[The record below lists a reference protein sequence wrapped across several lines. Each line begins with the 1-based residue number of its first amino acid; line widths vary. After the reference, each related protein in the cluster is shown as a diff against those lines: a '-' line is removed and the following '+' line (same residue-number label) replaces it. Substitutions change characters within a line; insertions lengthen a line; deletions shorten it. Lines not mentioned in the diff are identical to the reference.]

1 MEIKQFINFKIKKKI
16 MKRILF
22 LLSLMMVKTV
32 FAQDYVHQV
41 FVLNEGYFDY
51 SLNQSIEPVTI
62 GAYNPSTQTYLT
74 IDTIVGAR
82 FASDLVIDNDYFY
95 VAADNMLHKYDKNN
109 YNLMASQQIDG
120 IRNLAI
126 WNDKI
131 IISRGDYDNTT
142 FLPIF
147 FNSYLQIYNT
157 SDLSL
162 YTELDTTTGPK
173 WATQNLIIDDNK
185 LYVAINNAYEWGNEK
200 GIIGVLDLNTFSY
213 LNEIN
218 LGPDGVNPDN
228 MVFEGDY
235 IYTINNKDWSGSSI
249 SQLSILTN
257 SVSTI
262 NLASVSTGCG
272 TSCLR
277 DGKINYQIS
286 GDTLLYECDVLSL
299 PSTGTSLGLAQ
310 NFYDLSYDKINNL
323 LYASSTDYSTYGS
336 VNIYNQNNFLIESF
350 QCGISPGTIIFD
362 IRDNTTSIHE
372 LMLLDSYK
380 NEIIYDLSGKRVNQE
395 AYLPT
400 GIYIK
405 NKKKSYIGK

>member
-1 MEIKQFINFKIKKKI
+1 
-16 MKRILF
+16 
-22 LLSLMMVKTV
+22 MMVKTV

-62 GAYNPSTQTYLT
+62 GTYNPSTQTYLT
-74 IDTIVGAR
+74 IDTIDGAR

-162 YTELDTTTGPK
+162 YIELDTTTGPK

-185 LYVAINNAYEWGNEK
+185 AYVAINNAYEWGNEK
-200 GIIGVLDLNTFSY
+200 GIIGVLELNTFSY
-213 LNEIN
+213 VNEIN
-218 LGPDGVNPDN
+218 LGPDGINPDN
-228 MVFEGDY
+228 MMLEGDY
-235 IYTINNKDWSGSSI
+235 IYTINNKDWYGSSV

-286 GDTLLYECDVLSL
+286 GDTLLYEWDVLLL
-299 PSTGTSLGLAQ
+299 PSTGTSLGLNQ

-336 VNIYNQNNFLIESF
+336 VNIYNLDNSLIHSF
-350 QCGISPGTIIFD
+350 QCGISPGTIVFD
-362 IRDNTTSIHE
+362 VRHHTTSIHE

-380 NEIIYDLSGKRVNQE
+380 NEIIYDISGRRVNQE

-400 GIYIK
+400 GLYIK
-405 NKKKSYIGK
+405 NNKKSYIGK

>member
-1 MEIKQFINFKIKKKI
+1 

-32 FAQDYVHQV
+32 FSQDYVHQV

-62 GAYNPSTQTYLT
+62 GTYNPSTQTYLT

-162 YTELDTTTGPK
+162 YIELDTTTGPK

-218 LGPDGVNPDN
+218 LGPDGINPDN

-235 IYTINNKDWSGSSI
+235 IYTINNKDWYGSSV

-286 GDTLLYECDVLSL
+286 GDTLLYEWDVLLL
-299 PSTGTSLGLAQ
+299 PSTGTSLGLNQ

-336 VNIYNQNNFLIESF
+336 VNIYNQDNFLIHSF
-350 QCGISPGTIIFD
+350 QCGISPGTIVFD
-362 IRDNTTSIHE
+362 VRYHTTSIHE

-380 NEIIYDLSGKRVNQE
+380 NEIIYDISGRRVSQE

-400 GIYIK
+400 GLYIK
-405 NKKKSYIGK
+405 NMKKSYIGK

>member
-1 MEIKQFINFKIKKKI
+1 
-16 MKRILF
+16 
-22 LLSLMMVKTV
+22 MMVKTV
-32 FAQDYVHQV
+32 FSQDYVHQV

-62 GAYNPSTQTYLT
+62 GTYNPSTQTYLT

-162 YTELDTTTGPK
+162 YIELDTTTGPK

-218 LGPDGVNPDN
+218 LGPDGINPDN

-235 IYTINNKDWSGSSI
+235 IYTINNKDWYGSSV

-286 GDTLLYECDVLSL
+286 GDTLLYEWDVLLL
-299 PSTGTSLGLAQ
+299 PSTGTSLGLNQ

-336 VNIYNQNNFLIESF
+336 VNIYNQDNFLIHSF
-350 QCGISPGTIIFD
+350 QCGISPGTIVFD
-362 IRDNTTSIHE
+362 VRYHTTSIHE

-380 NEIIYDLSGKRVNQE
+380 NEIIYDISGRRVSQE

-400 GIYIK
+400 GLYIK

>member
-1 MEIKQFINFKIKKKI
+1 

-22 LLSLMMVKTV
+22 LLSLMMMQTV

-51 SLNQSIEPVTI
+51 GLNQSIEPVTI
-62 GAYNPSTQTYLT
+62 GAYNPNTQNYLT
-74 IDTIVGAR
+74 IDTIDGAR

-162 YTELDTTTGPK
+162 YIELDTTTGPK
-173 WATQNLIIDDNK
+173 WATQNLIIDNNK
-185 LYVAINNAYEWGNEK
+185 AYVAINNAYEWGNEK

-218 LGPDGVNPDN
+218 LGPDGINPDN
-228 MVFEGDY
+228 MMKEGDN

-249 SQLSILTN
+249 SQLSMLTN

-262 NLASVSTGCG
+262 NLASVPTGCG
-272 TSCLR
+272 TSCFR

-286 GDTLLYECDVLSL
+286 GDTLLYEWDVLSL
-299 PSTGTSLGLAQ
+299 PSTGTSLGLNQ

-336 VNIYNQNNFLIESF
+336 INIYNQNNSLIHSF
-350 QCGISPGTIIFD
+350 HCGISPGTIVFD
-362 IRDNTTSIHE
+362 IRNNTTSIHE
-372 LMLLDSYK
+372 SMLLDSYK
-380 NEIIYDLSGKRVNQE
+380 NEIIYDLSGRRMNQKVQ
-395 AYLPT
+395 LPS
-400 GIYIK
+400 GLYIK
-405 NKKKSYIGK
+405 NKKKFYISKSY

>member
-1 MEIKQFINFKIKKKI
+1 
-16 MKRILF
+16 
-22 LLSLMMVKTV
+22 MVKTV
-32 FAQDYVHQV
+32 FPQDYVHQV

-51 SLNQSIEPVTI
+51 GLNQSIEPVTI
-62 GAYNPSTQTYLT
+62 GVYNPNTQNYLT
-74 IDTIVGAR
+74 IDTIDGAR

-109 YNLMASQQIDG
+109 YNLMASQQIEG

-218 LGPDGVNPDN
+218 LGPDGINPDN

-262 NLASVSTGCG
+262 NLASVPTGCG

-286 GDTLLYECDVLSL
+286 GDTLLYEWDILML
-299 PSTGTSLGLAQ
+299 PTTGISLGVNQ
-310 NFYDLSYDKINNL
+310 SFYDLSYDKINNL
-323 LYASSTDYSTYGS
+323 LYASSTDFSTYGDI
-336 VNIYNQNNFLIESF
+336 NIYNQNNSLIHSF
-350 QCGISPGTIIFD
+350 QCGISPGTIVFD
-362 IRDNTTSIHE
+362 IRNIATSIHE
-372 LMLLDSYK
+372 LMLLDPCK
-380 NEIIYDLSGKRVNQE
+380 NRKMYNLSGKRVNQE
-395 AYLPT
+395 VSLPN
-400 GIYIK
+400 GLYIK
-405 NKKKSYIGK
+405 NNKKIYISK